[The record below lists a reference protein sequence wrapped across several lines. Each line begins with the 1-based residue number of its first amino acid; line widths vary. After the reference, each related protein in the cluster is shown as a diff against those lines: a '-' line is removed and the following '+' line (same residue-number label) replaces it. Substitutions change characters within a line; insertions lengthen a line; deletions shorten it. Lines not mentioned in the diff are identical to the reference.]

1 MELTGKFGIN
11 NDLKTSLGLLGL
23 GQQFWNLSPAE
34 LIEDCIIIG
43 DGMLTDT
50 GALAIET
57 GEFTG
62 RSPKDRYIVSDAITE
77 SEVWW
82 GDVNIAYSPDKFDA
96 LHQKM
101 VSYLEKQEIA
111 VEGA

>member
-11 NDLKTSLGLLGL
+11 NDLESSLGLSGL

-57 GEFTG
+57 ENLQ
-62 RSPKDRYIVSDAITE
+62 V
-77 SEVWW
+77 
-82 GDVNIAYSPDKFDA
+82 A
-96 LHQKM
+96 LPRID
-101 VSYLEKQEIA
+101 LL
-111 VEGA
+111 